1 MIGESRASG
10 AALRQAVTD
19 FAYQL
24 TKHAYEL
31 AECQAPRTLPE
42 ELPRYEENS

>member
-1 MIGESRASG
+1 MIGDSRASG

-31 AECQAPRTLPE
+31 AECQARRTLPE
-42 ELPRYEENS
+42 ELPRYQENS